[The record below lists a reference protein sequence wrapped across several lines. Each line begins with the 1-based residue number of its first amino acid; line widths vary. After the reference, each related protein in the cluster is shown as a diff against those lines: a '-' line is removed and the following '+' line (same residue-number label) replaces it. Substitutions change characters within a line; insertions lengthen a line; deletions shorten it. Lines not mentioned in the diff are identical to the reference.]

1 MMAGS
6 DFDAIVIGARCAGS
20 PTAMLLAR
28 QGCRV
33 LLLDRATF
41 PSDTLSTHLLHPP
54 GVDAL
59 RRWGLLGEVI
69 ATGCPAIDTYRFD
82 FGAFILSGSPGT
94 ADSPVAFAPRR
105 TVLDN
110 ILVSAAGRAGV
121 EVRLGFNVAE
131 IMVERGR
138 VVGVR
143 GRHNGRQVT
152 ERAAVVVGADGLRST
167 LAAAVRPEAYRER
180 PRLLAGYY
188 GYWTGLEMH
197 GCFETYVRTARAF
210 AAWPTNDDL
219 TVVIGGWPFA
229 EFETNRTDAERHY
242 LAMFDLAPDFA
253 ERLRSAKRVGRVVG
267 AAVANYLR
275 KPYGPGW
282 ALVGDAGYNKDFIT
296 AQGMQDAF
304 RDAELCADAIVDG
317 LGGRRSMADALAQ
330 YQASRDAAVV
340 GIYDLTTELATLE
353 PPSPP
358 MAELLL
364 SLRASQAGMDLFARV
379 NAGVTP
385 PGRLLESVAH

>member
-167 LAAAVRPEAYRER
+167 SQPRSGPRP
-180 PRLLAGYY
+180 
-188 GYWTGLEMH
+188 TGR
-197 GCFETYVRTARAF
+197 GRDSWPATTA
-210 AAWPTNDDL
+210 T
-219 TVVIGGWPFA
+219 G
-229 EFETNRTDAERHY
+229 
-242 LAMFDLAPDFA
+242 PDS
-253 ERLRSAKRVGRVVG
+253 RCTG
-267 AAVANYLR
+267 
-275 KPYGPGW
+275 
-282 ALVGDAGYNKDFIT
+282 
-296 AQGMQDAF
+296 
-304 RDAELCADAIVDG
+304 
-317 LGGRRSMADALAQ
+317 
-330 YQASRDAAVV
+330 ASRPTCEPR
-340 GIYDLTTELATLE
+340 GPLPLGRPTTT
-353 PPSPP
+353 SPW
-358 MAELLL
+358 
-364 SLRASQAGMDLFARV
+364 
-379 NAGVTP
+379 
-385 PGRLLESVAH
+385 

>member
-1 MMAGS
+1 MTDT
-6 DFDAIVIGARCAGS
+6 DFDVIVIGARCAGS

-33 LLLDRATF
+33 LLVDRASF

-54 GVDAL
+54 GVSAL
-59 RRWGLLGEVI
+59 RRWGLLDEVI

-82 FGAFILSGSPGT
+82 FGDFALSGSPDTTG
-94 ADSPVAFAPRR
+94 SPVAFAPRR
-105 TVLDN
+105 TVLDQ
-110 ILVSAAGRAGV
+110 ILLSAAGQAGV
-121 EVRLGFNVAE
+121 DVRLGFNVTE
-131 IMVERGR
+131 IAVEDGR

-143 GRHNGRQVT
+143 SQRDGRLVT
-152 ERAAVVVGADGLRST
+152 ERAAIVVGADGLRST
-167 LAAAVRPEAYRER
+167 LASVVRPHAYQEK

-188 GYWTGLEMH
+188 SYWHGLGMS
-197 GCFETYVRTARAF
+197 GRFETYVRPERAF
-210 AAWPTNDDL
+210 AAWPTNDEL

-253 ERLRSAKRVGRVVG
+253 ERLRSARRVSRVVG
-267 AAVANYLR
+267 TAVPNYFR
-275 KPYGPGW
+275 TPYGPGW

-304 RDAELCADAIVDG
+304 RDAELCATAIVDG
-317 LGGRRSMADALAQ
+317 LGGRQSMPAAMAGYHTARDLAV
-330 YQASRDAAVV
+330 A
-340 GIYDLTTELATLE
+340 GIYELTTELATLE
-353 PPSPP
+353 PPSPQ
-358 MAELLL
+358 MQKLLL
-364 SLRASQAGMDLFARV
+364 SLHESRAGMDLFARV

-385 PGRLLESVAH
+385 PHELFSLAG